1 MAGARF
7 RSVLVTTLGAVV
19 ATASPGA
26 GYQQRDTGAG
36 ASQADLESRR
46 AAIEQRLEKIPGHDS
61 TKASIRYPF
70 DLLRVVALGRRPL
83 PGQVDHFDLERELRR
98 SDEWLRALETGRDPL
113 WRATGDVTR
122 HHHFAAAD
130 EILPYRLYVP
140 RSWNGKT
147 ALPLVLMLHGSGATE
162 NTNMDND
169 GGALPAL
176 AERRGFIVVCPLGY
190 RPTGGFGNRSSSF
203 GRSDTAAARGAGGLV
218 DTIGRQRE
226 SELSEEETME
236 VLNLTVAEYGADP
249 RRIYLAGHSMGGGGA
264 WHLAAKYPE
273 RWAAVAPMSGP
284 LVDEQTYPFDR
295 LRGLPIVM
303 TDGTES
309 QGTIAASRALRD
321 FLKQHGLDVEYFEVH
336 ATHVGMVP
344 MVLPRIF
351 DFFEK
356 HQRGNP

>member
-1 MAGARF
+1 MAGARS
-7 RSVLVTTLGAVV
+7 RTVLVTTLAAVV
-19 ATASPGA
+19 VMAVAGSGLAQRETAPGA
-26 GYQQRDTGAG
+26 R
-36 ASQADLESRR
+36 QADLDSRR
-46 AAIEQRLEKIPGHDS
+46 ATIEERLGKIPGHDS
-61 TKASIRYPF
+61 TKASIRYPY

-83 PGQVDHFDLERELRR
+83 PGAVDHFDLPRELRR
-98 SDEWLRALETGRDPL
+98 ADELLRALEAGRDPL
-113 WRATGDVTR
+113 WQSTGDVTQ

-140 RSWNGKT
+140 RRWNGKT

-162 NTNMDND
+162 NTYMDND
-169 GGALPAL
+169 AGALPAL

-190 RPTGGFGNRSSSF
+190 RPTGGFGNRSAAF
-203 GRSDTAAARGAGGLV
+203 GRSETASPAGGLV
-218 DTIGRQRE
+218 ATMGRQRE
-226 SELSEEETME
+226 SELSEEETID
-236 VLNLTVAEYGADP
+236 VLNLTIAEYGADP
-249 RRIYLAGHSMGGGGA
+249 RRIYLAGHSMGSGGA
-264 WHLAAKYPE
+264 WHLAAKYRE

-321 FLKQHGLDVEYFEVH
+321 FLTKRGLDVEYFEVP
-336 ATHVGMVP
+336 ASHVGMVSL
-344 MVLPRIF
+344 VLPRIF

-356 HQRGNP
+356 HAGGNP